1 MQTRVL
7 GARRLS
13 RKKDNSTSFERQGI
27 AIDTVSASI
36 GGRVVA
42 WADDPDV
49 SAAKVAP
56 PDRPELG
63 PWFQRPDEFDA
74 IAWWRLDRAVR
85 SMRDMAWLA
94 GWARDH
100 KKRLIFAEGPG
111 GGRLELDMTSP
122 MSELILMI
130 LAFAAQMEVQAIQ
143 ERTQGASEYLRSVG
157 RWRGGRVPFG
167 RIPVPHPDEDEGW
180 WLARHEDT
188 AGIVDDMVKL
198 VLDRK
203 SYHVIAAWLNKEFPG
218 VTPANHRKRLST
230 PPKETDLSA
239 RWNPGMV
246 SSLLR
251 QPSLRGWM
259 MLDNEPVRDEVGDPV
274 MMGEVLV
281 DDETWR
287 RLQKEMDDRDGGSE
301 SEPRTKSDAHPL
313 LGVVFCGSCEG
324 KLYQGWLSPGPNRK
338 VAKRQYRCAARAHG
352 KVCVKPTYVVAE
364 PVDEFVE
371 AAFLERMGSFELVEV
386 VTIPGVDHRD
396 EIAELEADIHTLAG
410 QLANLRG
417 AAADAVGRQLQGRSD
432 KLERLQA
439 HPMVPARTEEVRT
452 GVTYGDA
459 WRQAKGRGDITECRQ
474 MLQSVGLHVTV
485 GETYR
490 GARDVAGRL
499 SVEMVTPTH
508 VDPERDAM
516 EEAAHQAG
524 L

>member
-1 MQTRVL
+1 ML

-13 RKKDNSTSFERQGI
+13 RVKDNSTSFDRQGI
-27 AIDTVSASI
+27 AIETVTAAI
-36 GGRVVA
+36 GGRVIG

-56 PDRPELG
+56 KDRPELG
-63 PWFQRPDEFDA
+63 PWFSRPEEFDA

-94 GWARDH
+94 GWARDNR
-100 KKRLIFAEGPG
+100 KRLIFAEGPG

-157 RWRGGRVPFG
+157 RWKGGRIPFG
-167 RIPVPHPDEDEGW
+167 RMPVPHPDEDEGW
-180 WLARHEDT
+180 WLGRHEKT
-188 AGIVDDMVKL
+188 ASIIDEMVSM
-198 VLDRK
+198 VLDNADPK
-203 SYHVIAAWLNKEFPG
+203 SYNTIAAWLNAKHPG
-218 VTPANHRKRLST
+218 MTPANHRRLVAT
-230 PPKETDLSA
+230 PPKKTDPNA

-251 QPSLRGWM
+251 QPSLRGW
-259 MLDNEPVRDEVGDPV
+259 LTLGNEPVRDDEGEPV
-274 MMGEVLV
+274 KLGPQLV
-281 DDETWR
+281 DDVTWR
-287 RLQKEMDDRDGGSE
+287 RLQAAMDAREGTRGE
-301 SEPRTKSDAHPL
+301 NKSDAHPL

-324 KLYQGWLSPGPNRK
+324 KLYQGWINPGPHTK
-338 VAKRQYRCAARAHG
+338 TAKRQYRCAAKAHG
-352 KVCVKPTYVVAE
+352 RVCVKPTYVTAG
-364 PVDEFVE
+364 PVDEYVE
-371 AAFLERMGSFELVEV
+371 EEFLARFGRFELVEV

-396 EIAELEADIHTLAG
+396 EIKELEADIDTLAG

-417 AAADAVGRQLQGRSD
+417 AAADAVGRQIQGRSD
-432 KLERLQA
+432 KLDRLKEQ
-439 HPMVPARTEEVRT
+439 PIVPARTEEIRT

-459 WRQAKGRGDITECRQ
+459 WREAEGDTQVRRK
-474 MLQSVGLHVTV
+474 MLLDVGFQVTV

-490 GARDVAGRL
+490 GARDVRKRL
-499 SVEMVTPTH
+499 SVALVTPDH
-508 VDPERDAM
+508 IDLEADAL
-516 EEAAHQAG
+516 EDVAHQES

>member
-1 MQTRVL
+1 MLTAMQTRVL

-13 RKKDNSTSFERQGI
+13 RVKDNSTSFERQGR
-27 AIDTVSASI
+27 AIEDVAASV
-36 GGRVVA
+36 GGRVIG

-56 PDRPELG
+56 KDRPELG
-63 PWFQRPDEFDA
+63 PWFDRPTEFDA

-157 RWRGGRVPFG
+157 RWSGGRIPFG
-167 RIPVPHPDEDEGW
+167 RMPVPHPEEEEGW
-180 WLARHEDT
+180 WLGRHEDT
-188 AGIVDDMVKL
+188 AEIIDKMVEL
-198 VLDRK
+198 VLAGK
-203 SYHVIAAWLNKEFPG
+203 SYHAVAAWLNDKYKG
-218 VTPANHRKRLST
+218 VTPANHRRLLAS
-230 PPKETDLSA
+230 PPKKTDPNA

-251 QPSLRGWM
+251 QPSLRGRLT
-259 MLDNEPVRDEVGDPV
+259 LDGAPVRDDEGEPV
-274 MMGEVLV
+274 KLGPPLI
-281 DDETWR
+281 DDDVWH
-287 RLQKEMDDRDGGSE
+287 RLQAEMDSREAVRGQN
-301 SEPRTKSDAHPL
+301 KSDAHPL
-313 LGVVFCGSCEG
+313 LGVLYCGSCGG
-324 KLYQGWLSPGPNRK
+324 KLYQAWLSPGPNRK
-338 VAKRQYRCAARAHG
+338 APVRQYRCAAKTHG
-352 KVCVKPTYVVAE
+352 RECAKPAYVVAA
-364 PVDEFVE
+364 PVDEYTE
-371 AAFLERMGSFELVEV
+371 EAFLDRFGRFELVEV
-386 VTIPGVDHRD
+386 VTIPAVDHRD
-396 EIAELEADIHTLAG
+396 EIKELEADVETLAG

-417 AAADAVGRQLQGRSD
+417 PAADAVGRQIQGRSD
-432 KLERLQA
+432 KLERLKAQ
-439 HPMVPARTEEVRT
+439 PVVPARTEEIRT

-459 WRQAKGRGDITECRQ
+459 WRRAKGDAQERRK
-474 MLQSVGLHVTV
+474 MLLDVGLRVTV

-490 GARDVAGRL
+490 GARDVRKRL
-499 SVEMVTPTH
+499 SVDVVTPDEIDL
-508 VDPERDAM
+508 VADALDDVAYQ
-516 EEAAHQAG
+516 ES